1 MRILIIEDERKLADY
16 SRKGLTEN
24 NYVVDLARDG
34 INGLHA
40 FHEGKYDI
48 VLLDVMLPGMDGF
61 AILSEIRK
69 SKPTHVIMITARDQ
83 VEIGRASCRERV
95 GQDV

>member
-16 SRKGLTEN
+16 LRKGLTEN

-69 SKPTHVIMITARDQ
+69 SKPTQVIMITRSEERRIGNECVRTCRAR
-83 VEIGRASCRERV
+83 GS
-95 GQDV
+95 